1 LPWPSPWPRS
11 WIRYGQVSAF
21 AVVPIF
27 RLGLLLA
34 GLVLLSTVNLVI
46 RWFRWH
52 FLTRQVVQ
60 GVPTRTS
67 LMLYFGTLPAFATPL
82 YLGELLRT
90 ALVARRIPEA
100 RRVVFTVWFVER
112 LADAAALLLFVL
124 AARAQWLVLTLLAAG
139 ACALLVLTRKGA
151 GGQTARALL
160 RSRNLSLLG
169 VTSTAAW
176 LMPVAGLWII
186 ARQLGDPISGPA
198 AAEVFSL
205 GTLLGGVA
213 LLPLGAGV
221 TGSSMILQLQSIGV
235 SSEASIVVVALLR
248 LGTTWYALA
257 LGVFALL
264 RWRREIVSIARQR
277 RPQQHFDELAAEYG
291 DQIPAHVRERVV
303 GRKVAAMEQRL
314 RDCGV
319 EPGAR
324 GLDLGCG
331 QGWYAVEMARLGY
344 AMRACDRS
352 PAQVEQARR
361 FIAAEEVQVEAV
373 AADACALPYPDGSF
387 EFVYGVN
394 VIHHITDPGGLARAL
409 REAVRVL
416 RPGGSFFLHEINTE
430 NPLFAFYMGYVFPL
444 IREIDDGT
452 EAWIRPSA
460 LPDVEGA
467 HWAGEN
473 AYMTFLPDFTP
484 RPLLGLLS
492 GLEGFLE
499 RSRFRTWSAHYVA
512 RLVKRAE

>member
-1 LPWPSPWPRS
+1 MRRVALAFALAAVGIGLAATIF

-27 RLGLLLA
+27 QLGLLLA
-34 GLVLLSTVNLVI
+34 GLVLLSTVNLAI

-52 FLTRQVVQ
+52 FLTRQVVH

-90 ALVARRIPEA
+90 ALVARRVPEA
-100 RRVVFTVWFVER
+100 RRVVFTLWIVER
-112 LADAAALLLFVL
+112 LADAAALLVFVL
-124 AARAQWLVLTLLAAG
+124 AARAQWLVLAFLAAG
-139 ACALLVLTRKGA
+139 ACALLLVTRKSA

-205 GTLLGGVA
+205 GTLLGGAA

-235 SSEASIVVVALLR
+235 SSEASIVAVALLR

-264 RWRREIVSIARQR
+264 R
-277 RPQQHFDELAAEYG
+277 
-291 DQIPAHVRERVV
+291 
-303 GRKVAAMEQRL
+303 
-314 RDCGV
+314 
-319 EPGAR
+319 
-324 GLDLGCG
+324 
-331 QGWYAVEMARLGY
+331 
-344 AMRACDRS
+344 
-352 PAQVEQARR
+352 
-361 FIAAEEVQVEAV
+361 
-373 AADACALPYPDGSF
+373 
-387 EFVYGVN
+387 
-394 VIHHITDPGGLARAL
+394 
-409 REAVRVL
+409 
-416 RPGGSFFLHEINTE
+416 
-430 NPLFAFYMGYVFPL
+430 
-444 IREIDDGT
+444 
-452 EAWIRPSA
+452 
-460 LPDVEGA
+460 
-467 HWAGEN
+467 
-473 AYMTFLPDFTP
+473 
-484 RPLLGLLS
+484 
-492 GLEGFLE
+492 
-499 RSRFRTWSAHYVA
+499 
-512 RLVKRAE
+512 